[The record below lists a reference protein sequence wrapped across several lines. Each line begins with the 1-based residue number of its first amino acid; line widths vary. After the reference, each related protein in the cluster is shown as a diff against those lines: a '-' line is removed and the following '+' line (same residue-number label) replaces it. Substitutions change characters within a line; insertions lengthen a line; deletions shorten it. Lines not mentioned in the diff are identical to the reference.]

1 MKKIYLLIIMIVLV
15 AALIV
20 GCSSPAAENPAVSS
34 PVVEEGEVAGVEDL
48 VLTVEELAL
57 YNGQDGKP
65 AYIAVDGVIYDV
77 SSVEYWS
84 GGTHNGFT
92 SGLDLTNEIK
102 NISPHGLVKL
112 DGLPIVGRLA
122 E

>member
-1 MKKIYLLIIMIVLV
+1 MIVLV

>member
-1 MKKIYLLIIMIVLV
+1 MKKIYSLIIMVVLV

-20 GCSSPAAENPAVSS
+20 GCSSPAAEDPALSS

-57 YNGQDGKP
+57 YNGQDGMP
-65 AYIAVDGVIYDV
+65 AYVAVDGVIYDV
-77 SSVEYWS
+77 SDVEYWS
-84 GGTHNGFT
+84 GGTHNGFEA
-92 SGLDLTNEIK
+92 GKDLTNEIK
-102 NISPHGLVKL
+102 NISPHGVGRLEGV
-112 DGLPIVGRLA
+112 PIVGRLA